1 MKNDRVFHVQVI
13 QTVLTLSYISDSFI
27 INSYIFKLENVN
39 IPTDQGNIIV
49 VLNWIGIVN
58 GAITVITTGPK
69 KKSVKTGVKFK

>member
-69 KKSVKTGVKFK
+69 KNSVKAGVKFK